1 MDQQGFVDL
10 RQNGHGQGVG
20 ENFWPSFTDIMTVV
34 VMIFIITST
43 VLIIR
48 NWGLVAQLRQTI
60 EAERQARSLAQQS
73 QASNQNL
80 EAQLA
85 QLQSQ
90 LSEANIHNLQ
100 LVDENK
106 QHKARLNEQAQ
117 QLLSLR
123 SDQQRL
129 QSEAQASERRVRVM
143 ADNISQLRNTLESQ
157 QSEYQQL
164 QTDYKRRGKELN
176 NALAQIDQQEQT
188 LNQRQMELEQAHQ
201 EQTKAQ
207 QQLVDLGSEYQRLE
221 AKYQKL
227 IRPARTA
234 QGKQVVDVRYTR
246 AGNSKRIELR
256 TPKTSD
262 YRVVSREELQRRLS
276 QLKAHYGKGLYV
288 KIVIP
293 SNSGLSY
300 SEAWE
305 FTRNLLTRYDYYYQ

>member
-10 RQNGHGQGVG
+10 RQNGHGQGVS

-43 VLIIR
+43 VLIVR

-60 EAERQARSLAQQS
+60 EAERQARNLAQQS

-100 LVDENK
+100 LTEENK

-117 QLLSLR
+117 QLLSLH
-123 SDQQRL
+123 SDKQRL
-129 QSEAQASERRVRVM
+129 QSEAQASERRERVM
-143 ADNISQLRNTLESQ
+143 AENLNQLRNTLESRQ
-157 QSEYQQL
+157 TEYQHL
-164 QTDYKRRGKELN
+164 QADYDRRGEELN
-176 NALAQIDQQEQT
+176 SALAQVDKQEQT
-188 LNQRQMELEQAHQ
+188 LNQRQMELEHARQ
-201 EQTKAQ
+201 ERTRAQ
-207 QQLVDLGSEYQRLE
+207 QQLTELGSDYQTLE

-234 QGKQVVDVRYTR
+234 QGKEVVDVRYTR
-246 AGNSKRIELR
+246 NGNNKRIELR
-256 TPKTSD
+256 TPQMSD
-262 YRVVSREELQRRLS
+262 YRLVSREELQRRLS
-276 QLKAHYGKGLYV
+276 QLKAHYGKELYV

-293 SNSGLSY
+293 SNSGLTY
-300 SEAWE
+300 NEAWE

>member
-10 RQNGHGQGVG
+10 RQNGHGQGMG

-43 VLIIR
+43 VLIVR

-60 EAERQARSLAQQS
+60 EAERQARSLARQS
-73 QASNQNL
+73 QANNQNL

-90 LSEANIHNLQ
+90 LSEANIHNLR
-100 LVDENK
+100 LAEENK
-106 QHKARLNEQAQ
+106 QHRTRLDEQAQ

-123 SDQQRL
+123 SDKQRL
-129 QSEAQASERRVRVM
+129 LTEALASERREKVM
-143 ADNISQLRNTLESQ
+143 SENLNQLRSTLENQ
-157 QSEYQQL
+157 QKEYQQL
-164 QTDYKRRGKELN
+164 QADYDRRGQELN
-176 NALAQIDQQEQT
+176 RVLGQLDQQEQT
-188 LNQRQMELEQAHQ
+188 LNQRLTELEQARQ
-201 EQTKAQ
+201 ERTKVQ
-207 QQLVDLGSEYQRLE
+207 QQFAELESDYQSLD

-234 QGKQVVDVRYTR
+234 EGKEVVDVRYTR
-246 AGNSKRIELR
+246 NGNSKKIELR
-256 TPKTSD
+256 TPTMTN
-262 YRVVSREELQRRLS
+262 YRVVSGEELRRRMS
-276 QLKAHYGKGLYV
+276 QLKERYGKDLYV

-293 SNSGLSY
+293 SDSGLSY

-305 FTRNLLTRYDYYYQ
+305 FTRNLLSRYDYYYQ